1 MTKSWKERE
10 NQFNGE
16 EINSFKQHS
25 LDSYYL
31 LYLVPKQ
38 YIKKKTIYPSWQP
51 WRQTP
56 TMT

>member
-1 MTKSWKERE
+1 MTKSWKESE

-38 YIKKKTIYPSWQP
+38 AGAAATLAGV
-51 WRQTP
+51 
-56 TMT
+56 